1 MGDTFGDGQ
10 KEEKP
15 AHEVTLDSY
24 YISKYEVTQKE
35 YEELSE
41 EISE

>member
-1 MGDTFGDGQ
+1 MTGEKKARITAALAEKRENES
-10 KEEKP
+10 KEK
-15 AHEVTLDSY
+15 ADADEV
-24 YISKYEVTQKE
+24 KKE